1 MFCRRDVIVFVCN
14 SIVPFKQSNGI
25 GRRTRFHVEKRGIRV
40 LGIAESFK
48 KSCVSSTIAGIVM
61 RRDLI
66 IDGMVFG
73 TVTIRGNDS
82 TQNILSMFRSL
93 KRDDINCIMLDG
105 LIISMYNIIH
115 GEEIREKTGVPV
127 IAITFNDSEGLED
140 TIQRHFP
147 TESKLKLEQYH
158 KLGQRDKIL
167 LKTGKFIFV
176 RYWGLSSKEASA
188 IVNSFTL
195 QGAIPE
201 PIRIAKL
208 AARAS
213 TRRGQQF

>member
-1 MFCRRDVIVFVCN
+1 MYS
-14 SIVPFKQSNGI
+14 SILPFKYSDTS
-25 GRRTRFHVEKRGIRV
+25 RRWTRFHAEKKGIRV
-40 LGIAESFK
+40 FGIAESFK
-48 KSCVSSTIAGIVM
+48 KSCVTSALAGIVM

-73 TVTIRGNDS
+73 TATIRGNDS
-82 TQNILSMFRSL
+82 TQNILTMFRSL
-93 KRDDINCIMLDG
+93 RRNDVNCIMLDG
-105 LIISMYNIIH
+105 LIISMYNIIN

-127 IAITFNDSEGLED
+127 IAITFKDSEGLEG
-140 TIQRHFP
+140 TIERHFP
-147 TESKLKLEQYH
+147 KESMLKLEQYRN
-158 KLGQRDKIL
+158 LGQRDQIL
-167 LKTGKFIFV
+167 LKTEKSVFL

-195 QGAIPE
+195 QGSIPE

-213 TRRGQQF
+213 IRRSSQ

>member
-1 MFCRRDVIVFVCN
+1 
-14 SIVPFKQSNGI
+14 
-25 GRRTRFHVEKRGIRV
+25 
-40 LGIAESFK
+40 
-48 KSCVSSTIAGIVM
+48 M

-82 TQNILSMFRSL
+82 TQNILSMVRSL
-93 KRDDINCIMLDG
+93 KRNDVNCIMLSG
-105 LIISMYNIIH
+105 VIISMYNIIG

-127 IAITFNDSEGLED
+127 IAITFKDSQGLEG
-140 TIQRHFP
+140 TIQHHFP
-147 TESKLKLEQYH
+147 NDSKLKLEQYH
-158 KLGQRDKIL
+158 KLGQRDQIL

-176 RYWGLSSKEASA
+176 RCWGLNSKEALA

-195 QGAIPE
+195 QGSIPE
-201 PIRIAKL
+201 PIRVAKL

-213 TRRGQQF
+213 MRRSNQ

>member
-1 MFCRRDVIVFVCN
+1 MH
-14 SIVPFKQSNGI
+14 S
-25 GRRTRFHVEKRGIRV
+25 GRATKFHAEKRGIRV

-48 KSCVSSTIAGIVM
+48 KTSSTSILAGVVM

-73 TVTIRGNDS
+73 TVTVGGNDS
-82 TQNILSMFRSL
+82 TQNILSMLKSL
-93 KRDDINCIMLDG
+93 KRNDINCIMLDG
-105 LIISMYNIIH
+105 LIISMYNIIG
-115 GEEIREKTGVPV
+115 GEEITEKAGVPV
-127 IAITFNDSEGLED
+127 IAITFKDSQGIEG

-147 TESKLKLEQYH
+147 NDSVKLERYH
-158 KLGQRDKIL
+158 KLGQRDQIL

-176 RYWGLSSKEASA
+176 RHWGLNSKEVSA

-195 QGAIPE
+195 QGSIPE

-213 TRRGQQF
+213 MRSNR

>member
-1 MFCRRDVIVFVCN
+1 VSN
-14 SIVPFKQSNGI
+14 SILPFKHSDLSSH
-25 GRRTRFHVEKRGIRV
+25 RTRFHAEKKGIRV
-40 LGIAESFK
+40 FGIAESFK
-48 KSCVSSTIAGIVM
+48 KSCATSTLAGIVM

-82 TQNILSMFRSL
+82 TQNILTMIRSL
-93 KRDDINCIMLDG
+93 KRNDVNCIMLDG

-115 GEEIREKTGVPV
+115 GEEIKEKTGVPV
-127 IAITFNDSEGLED
+127 IAITFRDSEGLEG
-140 TIQRHFP
+140 TIRRHFP
-147 TESKLKLEQYH
+147 NDTKLKLEQYRN
-158 KLGQRDKIL
+158 LGQRDQIL
-167 LKTGKFIFV
+167 LKTGRSVFL

-188 IVNSFTL
+188 IVNSFTV
-195 QGAIPE
+195 QGSIPE

-213 TRRGQQF
+213 MRRSSQ

>member
-1 MFCRRDVIVFVCN
+1 LR
-14 SIVPFKQSNGI
+14 
-25 GRRTRFHVEKRGIRV
+25 HVEKKGIRV

-48 KSCVSSTIAGIVM
+48 KSSLTSTLAGVVM

-82 TQNILSMFRSL
+82 TQIILSMLRSL
-93 KRDDINCIMLDG
+93 KRNDVNCIMLDG
-105 LIISMYNIIH
+105 LIISMYNIIG
-115 GEEIREKTGVPV
+115 GEEISEKARIPV
-127 IAITFNDSEGLED
+127 IAITFRDSPGLEE

-147 TESKLKLEQYH
+147 NDSLKLEQYH
-158 KLGQRDKIL
+158 KLGQRDQIV
-167 LKTGKFIFV
+167 LKTGKLIFV
-176 RYWGLSSKEASA
+176 RYWGLNSKETSA
-188 IVNSFTL
+188 IINSFTL
-195 QGAIPE
+195 QGSIPE

-213 TRRGQQF
+213 VRSNQ